1 MKKVLVVFVVLFVW
15 AIPVFAVAPV
25 TEDMILEAQAYGRA
39 KVELELN
46 EFLAPWT
53 VCAEK
58 AEKIS
63 VSSDRILLYTPYL
76 MLAYDACHKMRAGQP
91 IKVTDAEK
99 ILADYAGYH
108 VFTVTL
114 HGESPAFAEKMTTVA
129 KQANKTILP
138 YGVKLMP
145 PEAVSAAGGK
155 KSGYSVHA
163 YVYFIDKEIKADQPV
178 TLTVTTTDA
187 KVRNFHFDLPNIR

>member
-1 MKKVLVVFVVLFVW
+1 MKKALVVFLVLFVW
-15 AIPVFAVAPV
+15 VIPVYAVTPV

-39 KVELELN
+39 KVELELH

-53 VCAEK
+53 VYAEK

-63 VSSDRILLYTPYL
+63 VSSDRILLYTTYL
-76 MLAYDACHKMRAGQP
+76 MLAYDACNKMRAGQP

-99 ILADYAGYH
+99 ILADFAGYH
-108 VFTVTL
+108 VFTVIL

-138 YGVKLMP
+138 YHVTLMP
-145 PEAVSAAGGK
+145 PESASAAGGQ
-155 KSGYSVHA
+155 KSGYSIHA
-163 YVYFIDKEIKADQPV
+163 YVYFVDKEIKADQPV
-178 TLTVTTTDA
+178 ILSVTTTDA
-187 KVRNFHFDLPNIR
+187 KARNFHFDLPKIR